1 MDSNRRGPRLG
12 YLVVEAAVV
21 VLSILVA
28 FALDAWWDSRG
39 DREDLE
45 LDLVSV
51 LEDVSAMRARVVSR
65 VIGYEQII
73 AGTEALL
80 EVMDANGEAPAVV
93 IPDTI
98 AFLATSLPTLNPR
111 MSALEGFI
119 SSGRLATVEDRQL
132 QARLRELPGQLEDAV
147 RELERQREVFFSVHQ
162 LELGRDFDMAPI
174 VELVMAV
181 SLPSSEPMPTHGD
194 VRYPNRVLVR
204 NHTRDRLFSVRQTLN
219 GFHRLAGDL
228 GDTENMLSAHLSR

>member
-1 MDSNRRGPRLG
+1 MDSNRRGSRFRDL
-12 YLVVEAAVV
+12 LVESVVV

-39 DREDLE
+39 EREDLE

-51 LEDVSAMRARVVSR
+51 LEEVSATHARVVSR
-65 VIGYEQII
+65 VVGYEQIVE
-73 AGTEALL
+73 GTEALL

-111 MSALEGFI
+111 MSALGGFI
-119 SSGRLATVEDRQL
+119 SSGRLATVEDREL
-132 QARLRELPGQLEDAV
+132 QAKLRELPGQLEDAV

-162 LELGRDFDMAPI
+162 VELGRDFDMAPI
-174 VELVMAV
+174 VRLVMAV
-181 SLPSSEPMPTHGD
+181 SLPNSEPMLTYGD
-194 VRYPNRVLVR
+194 IRYPNRVLVR
-204 NHTRDRLFSVRQTLN
+204 NQTRDRLFSVRQTLDS
-219 GFHRLAGDL
+219 FHRLDGEL
-228 GDTENMLSAHLSR
+228 SDTESMLSAHLSR